1 MPALKKVTPVI
12 LKEIME
18 AADWAVYTEDR
29 WNWSLVNADGVSV
42 EIPKRGR
49 LVSFQVM
56 ENALAQAE
64 LLPGDYFRLLA
75 IVEEA
80 RRLRG
85 LPPDGTEAH
94 PRIH

>member
-1 MPALKKVTPVI
+1 MPAIRKVAPVI
-12 LKEIME
+12 LKEILE
-18 AADWAVYTEDR
+18 AAEWTVYSETKH
-29 WNWSLVNADGVSV
+29 NWSLVNANGTSV

-64 LLPGDYFRLLA
+64 LLPGDYFRFLG

-80 RRLRG
+80 RTLKG
-85 LPPDGTEAH
+85 LPVDGTETQ
-94 PRIH
+94 PRVQ

>member
-1 MPALKKVTPVI
+1 MPALRKVAPVI
-12 LKEIME
+12 LKEILE
-18 AADWAVYTEDR
+18 AAEWAVYSEDK
-29 WNWSLVNADGVSV
+29 WNWSLVNASGVSV
-42 EIPKRGR
+42 EIPRLVK

-85 LPPDGTEAH
+85 LPVDGTENQ
-94 PRIH
+94 PRVQ